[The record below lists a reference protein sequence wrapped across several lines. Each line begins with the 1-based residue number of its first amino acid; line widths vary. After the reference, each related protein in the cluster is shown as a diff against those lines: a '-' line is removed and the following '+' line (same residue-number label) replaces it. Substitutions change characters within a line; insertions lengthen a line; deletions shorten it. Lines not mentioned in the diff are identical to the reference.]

1 MTSYPDL
8 PEQGDLIAGK
18 YQVEHLL
25 GEGGVGVVVAAWH
38 VALRQ
43 RVAIKLLLPQTMERP
58 DAIARFLREAQAAA
72 AVQSE
77 HVARVLDVGTLE
89 NGIPYLVMEHLSG
102 VDLANLLKERGPLP
116 IPEIVDFILQASEAI
131 AEAHALGIIHRDLK
145 PGNLFLTTRP
155 DGSPLVKVLDFGL
168 SKSPT
173 DESLTVAGVVMGS
186 PQYMPPEQITS
197 LTNVDP
203 RADIWALGAILYRL
217 LTGRYP
223 FPGSTMAAICVGVL
237 TDVPRPMRAV
247 RPEIPEALDATVL
260 DCLEKDLGRRIQS
273 VADLARRLAPF
284 APPSSSPSLERIMRL
299 LPGTA
304 PAPSEEDPGS
314 MKTHGTP
321 RPVAS
326 PVTASPGELPA
337 RMPTPVSTPYKP
349 WRLVFTPAPAPPLVD
364 SPSPTTP
371 PVNPWVPIE
380 PIGSRGANALVATG
394 VGAAVI
400 GIVAIASI
408 LVVLHQRSSAAPAE
422 ATSPTAARPS
432 ASSPPHGLPARIQGT
447 F

>member
-1 MTSYPDL
+1 MISYPDL

-18 YQVEHLL
+18 YLVEHVL

-43 RVAIKLLLPQTMERP
+43 RVAIKLLLPQTMDRP

-102 VDLANLLKERGPLP
+102 IDLAHLLNERGPPP
-116 IPEIVDFILQASEAI
+116 IPEVIDFILQAGEAI
-131 AEAHALGIIHRDLK
+131 AEAHALGIVHRDLK

-168 SKSPT
+168 SKSPAN
-173 DESLTVAGVVMGS
+173 ESLTAAGVVMGS

-197 LTNVDP
+197 LTNVDQ

-223 FPGSTMAAICVGVL
+223 FPGSTMAAVCVGVL
-237 TDVPRPMRAV
+237 TDLPRPMRAA
-247 RPEIPEALDATVL
+247 RPEIPEALDTTVL
-260 DCLEKDLGRRIQS
+260 ACLQKDLDRRIQS
-273 VADLARRLAPF
+273 MADLASRLAPF
-284 APPSSSPSLERIMRL
+284 APPSSAPSLERIRRL
-299 LPGTA
+299 SPGMA
-304 PAPSEEDPGS
+304 PAPPEEDPGS
-314 MKTHGTP
+314 ATTLVMP
-321 RPVAS
+321 CALAEPVS
-326 PVTASPGELPA
+326 DSPGELPA
-337 RMPTPVSTPYKP
+337 PAPSPVNTPYKP
-349 WRLVFTPAPAPPLVD
+349 WRLVCPPSPAPPRVE
-364 SPSPTTP
+364 SPCPTSPP
-371 PVNPWVPIE
+371 PGPWGQTE
-380 PIGSRGANALVATG
+380 PIGSRGADALVAAG
-394 VGAAVI
+394 VGGAVI
-400 GIVAIASI
+400 GILAIALI
-408 LVVLHQRSSAAPAE
+408 LFVLHQRSATAPAE
-422 ATSPTAARPS
+422 ARSQTAAQPS
-432 ASSPPHGLPARIQGT
+432 ANAPPHGQPQRIQGT